1 MVKTGG
7 FAYDRSRRIGLFADL
22 GRIPV
27 RELDFT
33 VLEVKT
39 GVFGEKRFR
48 IQKSCLEG
56 SFDWQV
62 EPTEKW
68 CLDLKK
74 KRSIF

>member
-7 FAYDRSRRIGLFADL
+7 FACDRSRRIGLFADL

-39 GVFGEKRFR
+39 GFFGENGVQDR
-48 IQKSCLEG
+48 Q
-56 SFDWQV
+56 
-62 EPTEKW
+62 
-68 CLDLKK
+68 
-74 KRSIF
+74 KRSGELF